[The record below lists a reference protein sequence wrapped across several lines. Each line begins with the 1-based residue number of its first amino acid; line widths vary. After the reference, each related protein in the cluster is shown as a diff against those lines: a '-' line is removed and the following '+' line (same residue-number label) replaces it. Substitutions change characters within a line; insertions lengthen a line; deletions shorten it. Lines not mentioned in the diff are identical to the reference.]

1 MSRLRDG
8 DRILRNVDT
17 FVANAILAFR
27 GAGMNES
34 NIIRRLIRAAGL
46 VDDEGTQALLI
57 EAADEIEHLRSLLP
71 ADTDEP
77 MH

>member
-1 MSRLRDG
+1 
-8 DRILRNVDT
+8 
-17 FVANAILAFR
+17 
-27 GAGMNES
+27 MNES